1 MSVRK
6 RGNEEWGE
14 RAERGEK
21 RVKGEIRLT
30 GVIRASLGARDEGGG
45 QWRGFRF
52 DPPPQP
58 IKYKMS
64 SVQYQLFSLSYSA

>member
-14 RAERGEK
+14 RSERGEK

-30 GVIRASLGARDEGGG
+30 GVIRVSLGARDEGVG
-45 QWRGFRF
+45 
-52 DPPPQP
+52 
-58 IKYKMS
+58 
-64 SVQYQLFSLSYSA
+64 

>member
-30 GVIRASLGARDEGGG
+30 GVIRVSLGARDEGGG
-45 QWRGFRF
+45 
-52 DPPPQP
+52 
-58 IKYKMS
+58 
-64 SVQYQLFSLSYSA
+64 